1 MRFSHKDFFSSE
13 QVYHGSDQQFYRS
26 KIKLNT
32 GSRRCVEYVHVTTM
46 YVPRARRF
54 ARPTCPYLSVFVRCA
69 RCARIVRPSV
79 ARVCERA
86 PVRNKKTEPK
96 EREEKTQEPKSRSP
110 QPPTQTKPT
119 QTKSRAPRPIPETP
133 QLSRSSL
140 LDLVATPQ
148 KLIARP
154 LKDPPATQRHE
165 KKSFLKWSKL
175 LQPCPKMRTLGAK
188 APRTLNLERVKKWKP

>member
-1 MRFSHKDFFSSE
+1 M
-13 QVYHGSDQQFYRS
+13 
-26 KIKLNT
+26 
-32 GSRRCVEYVHVTTM
+32 YVHVTTM
-46 YVPRARRF
+46 YVPRAREF
-54 ARPTCPYLSVFVRCA
+54 MRPTCPYLSVFVRCA

-119 QTKSRAPRPIPETP
+119 QTKSQAPRPIPGTP

-148 KLIARP
+148 KLIPRP
-154 LKDPPATQRHE
+154 LKDPPATR
-165 KKSFLKWSKL
+165 KKKLRKWSKL
-175 LQPCPKMRTLGAK
+175 LQPCPKMRTLEATASRKLISKG
-188 APRTLNLERVKKWKP
+188 